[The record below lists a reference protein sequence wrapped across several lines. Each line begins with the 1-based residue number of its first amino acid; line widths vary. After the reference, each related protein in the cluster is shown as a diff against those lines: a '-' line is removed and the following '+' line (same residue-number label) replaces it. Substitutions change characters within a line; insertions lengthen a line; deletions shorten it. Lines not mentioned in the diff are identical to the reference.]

1 MVDSSTGDVL
11 YFAYKSATCIFYT
24 RNISQVAIIVKKV
37 IVISGEKRT
46 KLPRLTTTHCREGAK
61 PAFIGVPAEINGEKA
76 IAFMKGGEIVSYITM
91 LEIMD
96 KLYIENKMIAEV
108 DF

>member
-1 MVDSSTGDVL
+1 MHFLYAKNITSSDNCQAVIVTKRL
-11 YFAYKSATCIFYT
+11 
-24 RNISQVAIIVKKV
+24 IIVKKV
-37 IVISGEKRT
+37 ISISGEKRT

-76 IAFMKGGEIVSYITM
+76 IAFMKGGEIMSYITM

-96 KLYIENKMIAEV
+96 NLYIENKMIAEV

>member
-1 MVDSSTGDVL
+1 MHFTYTKHITGCSNCQEGDSLKRV
-11 YFAYKSATCIFYT
+11 II
-24 RNISQVAIIVKKV
+24 ISKK
-37 IVISGEKRT
+37 K

-61 PAFIGVPAEINGEKA
+61 PAFLGVLAEINGEKA
-76 IAFMKGGEIVSYITM
+76 IAFMKGGEIESYITM

-96 KLYIENKMIAEV
+96 KLYIEEKKIDEV

>member
-1 MVDSSTGDVL
+1 MHFL
-11 YFAYKSATCIFYT
+11 YAKHI
-24 RNISQVAIIVKKV
+24 ISCDNCQAVIVTKRLIIVKRV

>member
-1 MVDSSTGDVL
+1 M
-11 YFAYKSATCIFYT
+11 
-24 RNISQVAIIVKKV
+24 
-37 IVISGEKRT
+37 
-46 KLPRLTTTHCREGAK
+46 K

>member
-1 MVDSSTGDVL
+1 MHFLYAKHITSCDNCQAVIVKRVIVL
-11 YFAYKSATCIFYT
+11 
-24 RNISQVAIIVKKV
+24 KKV